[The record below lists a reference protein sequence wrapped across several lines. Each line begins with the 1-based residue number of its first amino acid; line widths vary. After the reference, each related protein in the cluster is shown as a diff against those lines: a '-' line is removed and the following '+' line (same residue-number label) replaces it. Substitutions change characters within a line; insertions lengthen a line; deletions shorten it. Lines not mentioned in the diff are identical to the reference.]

1 MGRFL
6 TIGAATHITADKEEA
21 SKKFTDMDK
30 FRDVLFKRFNAHD
43 IYDVEE
49 DEQKIRLTLRDD
61 VAKEEWLPFL
71 KAFFDLRYGPNSYYW
86 QNIEK
91 ELSKHDNLKEWL
103 SVADNGGM
111 CYYQSDGLRWY
122 PINGEEEWDAT
133 TVSVNYI
140 ALSLAG
146 KIAMEF
152 YYEMFAFFTRLLRD
166 RLSQF
171 HLADSLLVHIT
182 E

>member
-6 TIGAATHITADKEEA
+6 TIGAATFIEADKEEA
-21 SKKFTDMDK
+21 KKKFSSMDL
-30 FRDVLFKRFNAHD
+30 FREALLRRFNANG

-49 DEQKIRLTLRDD
+49 DESKIRLRLNDNVGR
-61 VAKEEWLPFL
+61 EEWIPFL
-71 KAFFDLRYGPNSYYW
+71 KAFFELRYGPNSCFW
-86 QNIEK
+86 RDIEK
-91 ELSKHDNLKEWL
+91 ELSKHGNLKEWL
-103 SVADNGGM
+103 AAADNGGM

-122 PINGEEEWDAT
+122 PFNGEKEWNAT

-152 YYEMFAFFTRLLRD
+152 YYDMFAFFTRLLRD
-166 RLSQF
+166 RLSQYR
-171 HLADSLLVHIT
+171 LADSLLVHIT